1 MLRFIGK
8 RLWHGGLTLAALV
21 TLTFFVMRL
30 APGGPF
36 SRNRKIS
43 PEVQAN
49 IEAAF
54 HLDEPLWMQFGRF
67 VWGVVRL
74 DLGPS
79 TRHRDYSVNDLIAS
93 GLPYSLTIGFWA
105 IIIAAMVGVSL
116 GLASALRRNS
126 ATDYLAGTVGVVG
139 IAIPIFV
146 IGPVLQAVFAVRLD
160 WLPVGGANDG
170 WRSLILPVI
179 VLALPNIAYIS
190 RLTRTSTIETLRENY
205 IRTARAKGIGWRR
218 TLWRHTLTGALL
230 PVIAYL
236 GPATAAIITGSILI
250 ETIFAVPGI
259 GRHFVDAALNRDY
272 PLVMGITLLYGA
284 ILILFN
290 IATDVV
296 RATLDPR
303 IRNER

>member
-54 HLDEPLWMQFGRF
+54 HLDEPIWQQFGRF
-67 VWGVVRL
+67 VWGVLRL

-105 IIIAAMVGVSL
+105 VVIASLVGVAL
-116 GLASALRRNS
+116 GLAGALRRNS
-126 ATDYLAGTVGVVG
+126 ATDYVAGTVGVVG

-146 IGPVLQAVFAVRLD
+146 IGPLMQVIFSLRLE
-160 WLPVGGANDG
+160 WLPVGGINNG
-170 WRSLILPVI
+170 WRSLVLPVI

-190 RLTRTSTIETLRENY
+190 RLTRTSMIETLRENY
-205 IRTARAKGIGWRR
+205 IRTARAKGIGWQR

-272 PLVMGITLLYGA
+272 PLVMGITLLYGG

-296 RATLDPR
+296 RAILDPR

>member
-1 MLRFIGK
+1 MLRFVGK
-8 RLWHGGLTLAALV
+8 RLWNGALTLAALV

-54 HLDEPLWMQFGRF
+54 HLDEPVWMQFGRF
-67 VWGVVRL
+67 VWGVLRF

-79 TRHRDYSVNDLIAS
+79 TRFRDYSVNDLIAS

-105 IIIAAMVGVSL
+105 IVVAALVGVAL
-116 GLASALRRNS
+116 GIAGALHRIG
-126 ATDYLAGTVGVVG
+126 ATDYVAGTVGVIG

-146 IGPVLQAVFAVRLD
+146 IGPVLQVVFALKLGWV
-160 WLPVGGANDG
+160 PVGGWNEG
-170 WRSLILPVI
+170 WRSIVLPVL

-190 RLTRTSTIETLRENY
+190 RLTRTSMIETMRENY
-205 IRTARAKGIGWRR
+205 VRTARAKGIGGRR
-218 TLWRHTLTGALL
+218 VLLRHTLKGALL
-230 PVIAYL
+230 PVVAYL
-236 GPATAAIITGSILI
+236 GPATAAIITGSVLI
-250 ETIFAVPGI
+250 ETIFALPGI

-272 PLVMGITLLYGA
+272 PLVMGITLLYGGL
-284 ILILFN
+284 LILFN
-290 IATDVV
+290 IGTDVL
-296 RATLDPR
+296 RAWMDPR
-303 IRNER
+303 LRHAH

>member
-1 MLRFIGK
+1 MLRFVGK
-8 RLWHGGLTLAALV
+8 RLWNGALTLAALV

-54 HLDEPLWMQFGRF
+54 HLDEPVWMQFGRF
-67 VWGVVRL
+67 VWGVLRL

-79 TRHRDYSVNDLIAS
+79 TRFRDYSVNDLIAS

-105 IIIAAMVGVSL
+105 IVVASLVGVAL
-116 GLASALRRNS
+116 GIAGALHRNG
-126 ATDYLAGTVGVVG
+126 ATDYIAGTVGVIG

-146 IGPVLQAVFAVRLD
+146 IGPVLQVVFALKLGWVT
-160 WLPVGGANDG
+160 VGGWNEG
-170 WRSLILPVI
+170 WHSIILPVL

-190 RLTRTSTIETLRENY
+190 RLTRTSMIETMRENY
-205 IRTARAKGIGWRR
+205 VRTARAKGIGGRR
-218 TLWRHTLTGALL
+218 VLLRHTLKGALL
-230 PVIAYL
+230 PVVAYL
-236 GPATAAIITGSILI
+236 GPATAAIITGSVLI
-250 ETIFAVPGI
+250 ETIFALPGI

-272 PLVMGITLLYGA
+272 PLVMGITLLYGGL
-284 ILILFN
+284 LILFN
-290 IATDVV
+290 IGTDVL
-296 RATLDPR
+296 RAWMDPR
-303 IRNER
+303 LRHAH

>member
-43 PEVQAN
+43 LEVQAN

-54 HLDEPLWMQFGRF
+54 HLDEPIWQQFGRF
-67 VWGVVRL
+67 VWGVLRL

-105 IIIAAMVGVSL
+105 VVIAALVGVGL
-116 GLASALRRNS
+116 GLAGALRRNS

-146 IGPVLQAVFAVRLD
+146 IGPLLQAVFSLRLS
-160 WLPVGGANDG
+160 WLPVGGITEG
-170 WRSLILPVI
+170 WRSLVLPVI
-179 VLALPNIAYIS
+179 VLALPNVAYIS
-190 RLTRTSTIETLRENY
+190 RLTRTSMIETLRENY
-205 IRTARAKGIGWRR
+205 VRTARAKGVGWRR
-218 TLWRHTLTGALL
+218 VLWRHTLTGALL

-272 PLVMGITLLYGA
+272 PLVMGITLLYGG

-296 RATLDPR
+296 RAILDPR

>member
-8 RLWHGGLTLAALV
+8 RLWNGALTLAALV

-67 VWGVVRL
+67 VGGVLRF

-79 TRHRDYSVNDLIAS
+79 TRFRDYSVNDLIAS

-105 IIIAAMVGVSL
+105 VIVATLVGVAL
-116 GLASALRRNS
+116 GVAGALRRNGM
-126 ATDYLAGTVGVVG
+126 TDYVAGTIGVVG

-146 IGPVLQAVFAVRLD
+146 IGPVFQVIFGLKLG
-160 WLPVGGANDG
+160 WLPVGGWDG
-170 WRSLILPVI
+170 TWRALVLPVI

-190 RLTRTSTIETLRENY
+190 RLTRTSMIETLRENY
-205 IRTARAKGIGWRR
+205 IRTARAKGIGARR
-218 TLWRHTLTGALL
+218 VLLRHTLTGALL
-230 PVIAYL
+230 PIIAYL

-272 PLVMGITLLYGA
+272 PLVMGITLLYGGL
-284 ILILFN
+284 LILFN
-290 IATDVV
+290 IATDVA
-296 RATLDPR
+296 RALLDPR
-303 IRNER
+303 LRNES

>member
-21 TLTFFVMRL
+21 TLTFFFMRL

-54 HLDEPLWMQFGRF
+54 HLDEPVWQQFGRF
-67 VWGVVRL
+67 VWGVLRW

-79 TRHRDYSVNDLIAS
+79 TKHRDYSVNDLIAS

-105 IIIAAMVGVSL
+105 MVVATLVGVAF

-126 ATDYLAGTVGVVG
+126 ATDYIAGTIGIVG
-139 IAIPIFV
+139 IAVPIFV
-146 IGPVLQAVFAVRLD
+146 IGPLFQAWFSLRLE
-160 WLPVGGANDG
+160 WFPVGGMNDG
-170 WRSLILPVI
+170 LRSLVLPVI

-190 RLTRTSTIETLRENY
+190 RLTRTSMIETLRENHV
-205 IRTARAKGIGWRR
+205 RTARAKGIGGRR
-218 TLWRHTLTGALL
+218 VLTSHVLTGTLL

-236 GPATAAIITGSILI
+236 GPATAAIITGSVLI
-250 ETIFAVPGI
+250 ETMFAVPGI

-272 PLVMGITLLYGA
+272 PLVMGITLLYGG

-290 IATDVV
+290 IGTDVI
-296 RATLDPR
+296 RAILDPR

>member
-1 MLRFIGK
+1 VLRFVGK
-8 RLWHGGLTLAALV
+8 RLWHGALTLAALV

-54 HLDEPLWMQFGRF
+54 HLDEPLWMQFARF
-67 VWGVVRL
+67 VWGVLRL

-105 IIIAAMVGVSL
+105 VLIAAMVGIAL
-116 GLASALRRNS
+116 GLAGALRRNS

-146 IGPVLQAVFAVRLD
+146 IGPILQAVFALRLD
-160 WLPVGGANDG
+160 WLPVGGINDG
-170 WRSLILPVI
+170 WRSLILPVV

-190 RLTRTSTIETLRENY
+190 RLTRTSMIETLRENY
-205 IRTARAKGIGWRR
+205 VRTARAKGIGWRR
-218 TLWRHTLTGALL
+218 TLWRHSLTGALL

-296 RATLDPR
+296 RAILDPR